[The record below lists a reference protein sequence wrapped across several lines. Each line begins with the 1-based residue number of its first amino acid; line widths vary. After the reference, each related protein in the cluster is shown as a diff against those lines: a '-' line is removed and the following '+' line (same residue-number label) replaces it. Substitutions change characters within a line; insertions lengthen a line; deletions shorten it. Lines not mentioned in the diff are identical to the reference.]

1 MSAPTRWLALSV
13 QAHQEAAET
22 VAALLHKWG
31 EGGVAIFQDHAQET
45 VDHDPIPVGAWLT
58 LTTYV
63 PDTSA
68 LAARRD
74 GLAKDLWHLQAF
86 HGDLVGKLTTQWVAE
101 EDWAN
106 AWKQFYTVL
115 HVGERLVIKPRWQD
129 YEPAPGETVIA
140 LDPGMAFGTGTHPT
154 TQLCLE
160 ALERLPVQGKKVLDV
175 GTGSGI
181 LAIAAA
187 LLGAARVDA
196 LDTDP
201 VAVSAA
207 RDNVA
212 QAGQSHAVTVSE
224 RTLPLPDPIPTHDVV
239 VANITAQTLI
249 TLAPHLRTAIA
260 PHGRLLA
267 CGIIEAKAE
276 HVLASFEAV
285 GMKLLDRR
293 QAGDWV
299 LLEMELRSKV

>member
-1 MSAPTRWLALSV
+1 MSAPARWLELSV
-13 QAHQEAAET
+13 RAHQEAAET

-31 EGGVAIFQDHAQET
+31 EGGVAIFQDHEQET
-45 VDHDPIPVGAWLT
+45 VDHDPRPVGAWLT

-63 PDTSA
+63 PDTAA
-68 LAARRD
+68 LDSRRD
-74 GLAKDLWHLQAF
+74 GLEKDLWHLHAF
-86 HGDLVGKLTTQWVAE
+86 HGDLVGELKTQWVAE

-115 HVGERLVIKPRWQD
+115 HIGERLVIKPRWQD
-129 YEPAPGETVIA
+129 YDPAPDEIVIA

-160 ALERLPVQGKKVLDV
+160 ALERLPVKAKNVLDV

-187 LLGAARVDA
+187 ALGAGRVDA

-212 QAGQSHAVTVSE
+212 QAGLAGAITVKEGSLPQS
-224 RTLPLPDPIPTHDVV
+224 DPSLKYDIVL
-239 VANITAQTLI
+239 ANITAQTLI
-249 TLAPHLRTAIA
+249 TLAPHLRAAIA

-267 CGIIEAKAE
+267 CGIIDAKADE
-276 HVLASFEAV
+276 VLATFGAE
-285 GMKLLDRR
+285 GLTLLNRKE
-293 QAGDWV
+293 AGDWV
-299 LLEMELRSKV
+299 LLELGVG

>member
-1 MSAPTRWLALSV
+1 MSSPKRWLELAV
-13 QAHQEAAET
+13 RAHQEAAET

-31 EGGVAIFQDHAQET
+31 EGGVAIFQKHEQET
-45 VDHDPIPVGAWLT
+45 VDHDPQPLEPWLT
-58 LTTYV
+58 LTTYL
-63 PDTSA
+63 PETPATAS
-68 LAARRD
+68 RRD
-74 GLAKDLWHLQAF
+74 GLERDLWHLRAF
-86 HGDLVGKLTTQWVAE
+86 HGDLVGELSEKWVAE

-115 HVGERLVIKPRWQD
+115 HIGERLVVKPRWQD
-129 YEPAPGETVIA
+129 YAAQPNEIVIA

-160 ALERLPVQGKKVLDV
+160 ALETLPVKSARVLDV

-187 LLGAARVDA
+187 LLGAARVAA

-201 VAVSAA
+201 VAVAAA

-212 QAGQSHAVTVSE
+212 QAGLSDAITVTE
-224 RTLPLPDPIPTHDVV
+224 GTLPLPDPAHSFDIV
-239 VANITAQTLI
+239 VANITAQALI
-249 TLAPHLRTAIA
+249 TLAPRLRAVVA
-260 PHGRLLA
+260 PGGRLIA
-267 CGIIEAKAE
+267 SGIIQEKADDVAAAFLE
-276 HVLASFEAV
+276 KGFRIL
-285 GMKLLDRR
+285 KRK

-299 LLEMELRSKV
+299 LLAMEVD

>member
-1 MSAPTRWLALSV
+1 MSAPARWLELSV
-13 QAHQEAAET
+13 RAHQEAAET

-45 VDHDPIPVGAWLT
+45 VDHDPRPVGAWLT

-63 PDTSA
+63 PDTAA
-68 LAARRD
+68 LASRRD
-74 GLAKDLWHLQAF
+74 GLERDLWHLHAF
-86 HGDLVGKLTTQWVAE
+86 HGDLVGELETQWVAE

-115 HVGERLVIKPRWQD
+115 HVGERLVVKPRWQD
-129 YEPAPGETVIA
+129 YEPAPGEIIIA

-160 ALERLPVQGKKVLDV
+160 ALERLPIQGKRVLDV

-181 LAIAAA
+181 LAITAA
-187 LLGAARVDA
+187 LLGAAQVDA
-196 LDTDP
+196 LDTDS
-201 VAVSAA
+201 VAVAAA

-212 QAGQSHAVTVSE
+212 QAGLSDTVSMSE
-224 RTLPLPDPIPTHDVV
+224 HTLPLPESGPAYDIV

-249 TLAPHLRTAIA
+249 TLAPHLRAVVA
-260 PHGRLLA
+260 PQGRLVA
-267 CGIIEAKAE
+267 CGIIEAKAYE
-276 HVLASFEAV
+276 VIAAFETN
-285 GMKLLDRR
+285 GLTLLHRR
-293 QAGDWV
+293 EVSDWV
-299 LLEMELRSKV
+299 LLELKVG

>member
-1 MSAPTRWLALSV
+1 MSASTRWLELSV
-13 QAHQEAAET
+13 RAHQEAAET

-31 EGGVAIFQDHAQET
+31 EGGVAIFQDHEQET
-45 VDHDPIPVGAWLT
+45 VDHDPRPVGAWLT

-63 PDTSA
+63 PDSA
-68 LAARRD
+68 AMVARRD
-74 GLAKDLWHLQAF
+74 GLERDLWHLHAF
-86 HGDLVGKLTTQWVAE
+86 HGDLVGELTTQWVAE

-129 YEPAPGETVIA
+129 YDPAPGEIVIA

-160 ALERLPVQGKKVLDV
+160 ALEKLPVAGKSVLDV

-212 QAGQSHAVTVSE
+212 QAGLASAITVKEGS
-224 RTLPLPDPIPTHDVV
+224 LPLSDPAPAYDVV
-239 VANITAQTLI
+239 LANITAQTLI
-249 TLAPHLRTAIA
+249 TLAPHLRAVIA
-260 PHGRLLA
+260 PRGRLLA
-267 CGIIEAKAE
+267 CGIIDAKAHE
-276 HVLASFEAV
+276 VLIAFDAEGLA
-285 GMKLLDRR
+285 LLNRR
-293 QAGDWV
+293 EAGDWV
-299 LLEMELRSKV
+299 LLEMEPPPRL

>member
-1 MSAPTRWLALSV
+1 MSAPARWLELSV
-13 QAHQEAAET
+13 RAHQEAAET

-45 VDHDPIPVGAWLT
+45 VDHDPRPVDAWLT

-63 PDTSA
+63 PDTTA

-74 GLAKDLWHLQAF
+74 GLERDLWHLHAF
-86 HGDLVGKLTTQWVAE
+86 HGDLVGELVTQWVAE

-129 YEPAPGETVIA
+129 YDPAPDEIVVA

-160 ALERLPVQGKKVLDV
+160 ALERLPMQGKKVVDV

-187 LLGAARVDA
+187 LLGAAQVDA

-212 QAGQSHAVTVSE
+212 QAGLSEAVTVTD
-224 RTLPLPDPIPTHDVV
+224 RTLPFPDSSPGYDIV

-249 TLAPHLRTAIA
+249 TLAPLLRESLA

-267 CGIIEAKAE
+267 CGIIEAKADD
-276 HVLASFEAV
+276 VLAAFDAEGLA
-285 GMKLLDRR
+285 LLER
-293 QAGDWV
+293 QQTGDWV
-299 LLEMELRSKV
+299 LLEAEVE

>member
-1 MSAPTRWLALSV
+1 MSAPARWLELSV
-13 QAHQEAAET
+13 RAHQEAAET

-31 EGGVAIFQDHAQET
+31 EGGIAIFQDHEQET
-45 VDHDPIPVGAWLT
+45 VDHDPRPVGAWLT

-63 PDTSA
+63 PDTNA

-74 GLAKDLWHLQAF
+74 GLERDLWHLHAF
-86 HGDLVGKLTTQWVAE
+86 HGDLVGELGTQWVAE

-115 HVGERLVIKPRWQD
+115 HIGERLVIKPRWQD
-129 YEPAPGETVIA
+129 YDPAPDEIVIA

-160 ALERLPVQGKKVLDV
+160 ALERLPVKGKNVLDV

-187 LLGAARVDA
+187 ALGVGRVDA
-196 LDTDP
+196 LDMDP
-201 VAVSAA
+201 IAVSAA

-212 QAGQSHAVTVSE
+212 QAGLAGAITVKEGS
-224 RTLPLPDPIPTHDVV
+224 LPLSDPSLKYDVV
-239 VANITAQTLI
+239 LANITAQTLI
-249 TLAPHLRTAIA
+249 TLAPHLRAAIA

-267 CGIIEAKAE
+267 CGIIDAKASE
-276 HVLASFEAV
+276 VLATFGAE
-285 GMKLLDRR
+285 GLTLLNRR
-293 QAGDWV
+293 EAGDWV
-299 LLEMELRSKV
+299 LLELEPP

>member
-1 MSAPTRWLALSV
+1 MSAPTRWLELSV
-13 QAHQEAAET
+13 RAHQEAAET

-31 EGGVAIFQDHAQET
+31 EGGVAIFQEHEQET
-45 VDHDPIPVGAWLT
+45 VDHDPRPVGAWLT

-63 PDTSA
+63 PETPA
-68 LAARRD
+68 LTARRG
-74 GLAKDLWHLQAF
+74 GLEKDLWHLQAF
-86 HGDLVGKLTTQWVAE
+86 HGDLVGELAAQWVAE

-115 HVGERLVIKPRWQD
+115 HVGERLVVKPRWQD
-129 YEPAPGETVIA
+129 YEPAPHEIVIA

-160 ALERLPVQGKKVLDV
+160 ALEKLPVAGQTVLDV

-187 LLGAARVDA
+187 ALGAARVDA

-212 QAGQSHAVTVSE
+212 QAGLSDAVTVSE
-224 RTLPLPDPIPTHDVV
+224 RSLPLPDPAPPYDIV

-249 TLAPHLRTAIA
+249 ALAPHLRTVVA
-260 PHGRLLA
+260 PHRRLLA
-267 CGIIEAKAE
+267 CGIIETKADE
-276 HVLASFEAV
+276 VLAAFDTA
-285 GMKLLDRR
+285 GLALLNRR
-293 QAGDWV
+293 EAGDWV
-299 LLEMELRSKV
+299 LLEMEVG